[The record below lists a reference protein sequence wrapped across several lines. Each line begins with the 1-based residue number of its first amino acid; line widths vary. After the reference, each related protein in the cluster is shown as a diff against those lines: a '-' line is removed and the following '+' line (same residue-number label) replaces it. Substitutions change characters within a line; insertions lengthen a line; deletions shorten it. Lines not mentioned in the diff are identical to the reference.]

1 MCSYDIFYKEINILQ
16 KNLVKAI
23 IENMKEKNLMTS
35 EIEEFFSEEVMKK
48 MLRMRRTSSNNNA
61 SKKATSLSNENKQ
74 DISNHLEFIKTK
86 YNDTP
91 PHPSCLNAA
100 EHMISLMKN
109 DSSLSQWNA
118 MLQATSLVNSETN
131 ELIFPKLEEEQQP
144 HVIVKTSKPKKVTE
158 IEEEIEPLSKK
169 STTHL
174 FDEPSLEEIVV
185 STGKKVPQKKRS
197 RTKR

>member
-1 MCSYDIFYKEINILQ
+1 MCSYDVFYKEVIILQ
-16 KNLVKAI
+16 NNFVKAI
-23 IENMKEKNLMTS
+23 MENMKEKNLMTP
-35 EIEEFFSEEVMKK
+35 EIEEFFSEEIMHK
-48 MLRMRRTSSNNNA
+48 MLHIKKTNTSNTVS
-61 SKKATSLSNENKQ
+61 SLSNEDQQK
-74 DISNHLEFIKTK
+74 ISYNLEFIKTK

-100 EHMISLMKN
+100 EHMIALMKH

-144 HVIVKTSKPKKVTE
+144 HVIVKPSKPKKVTE
-158 IEEEIEPLSKK
+158 IEEEKPSSSNKIY
-169 STTHL
+169 L

-185 STGKKVPQKKRS
+185 SKGSKVPQKKRS